1 MQDDSSLGCLA
12 LIMNI
17 AFYFVTGTISFNMVQ
32 PQSFLGVLFFL
43 VVWAVVHF
51 ISQYVVAFLLAAVFV
66 VLGRK

>member
-17 AFYFVTGTISFNMVQ
+17 ALYFVTGTISFNMVQ

-43 VVWAVVHF
+43 VVWAVVHY